1 MALSDGVV
9 IKTLD
14 EKSQDES
21 ISAAVLGLLTFSA
34 ITYGSRCSKDGRASP
49 RTDEP

>member
-14 EKSQDES
+14 EESQDES
-21 ISAAVLGLLTFSA
+21 VSAAVFTPPHVHCNHM
-34 ITYGSRCSKDGRASP
+34 RVQMQRGRP
-49 RTDEP
+49 CKP